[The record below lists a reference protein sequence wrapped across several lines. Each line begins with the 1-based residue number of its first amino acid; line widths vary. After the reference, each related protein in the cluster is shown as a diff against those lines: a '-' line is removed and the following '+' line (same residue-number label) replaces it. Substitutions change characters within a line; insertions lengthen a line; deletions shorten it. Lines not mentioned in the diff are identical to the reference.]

1 MAPGLADIDW
11 RQPWLAP
18 WRGVGSAVA
27 LRSGQGQSVC
37 DVLNAELIAPVRFV
51 PQDALP
57 AGVAY
62 EQHIF
67 EAGCCP
73 TREGLHDFFN
83 GLCWH
88 RFPLTKRR
96 LNQLHM
102 DQIAQG
108 GIRPVRGAV
117 RDALTVFDENAA
129 LLRAP
134 QALWDALVAK
144 DWPTLMVSGR
154 ALWAQARL
162 DLFGHALLEKLV
174 WPRKAITA
182 HVLRVPESV
191 PPGGVDGWLAQALT
205 PELLA
210 SKPFAHLPVLGVP
223 GWWPENEAPAF
234 YADASVFRRPRPPSP
249 HPMINRTNHEDAG
262 E

>member
-1 MAPGLADIDW
+1 
-11 RQPWLAP
+11 LAP
-18 WRGVGSAVA
+18 WREVGQAVA
-27 LRSGQGQSVC
+27 LRSGQGQPVF
-37 DVLNAELIAPVRFV
+37 DALNAELAAPVRFV

-67 EAGCCP
+67 EARCCP

-88 RFPLTKRR
+88 RFPQTKRR

-102 DQIAQG
+102 DQITQG

-117 RDALTVFDENAA
+117 RDAITVFDENAA
-129 LLRAP
+129 LLQAP

-144 DWPTLMVSGR
+144 DWSTLMVSSR
-154 ALWAQARL
+154 PLWAQARL

-174 WPRKAITA
+174 SPRKAITA

-191 PPGGVDGWLAQALT
+191 PPSEMDGWLAQALT

-223 GWWPENEAPAF
+223 GWCSENEAPAF
-234 YADASVFRRPRPPSP
+234 YADVSVFRLPRAPTL
-249 HPMINRTNHEDAG
+249 HPMINRTNHEDASV
-262 E
+262 